1 MKTGTNGINLIKS
14 FEGLRLHAYRCP
26 AGVWTI
32 GYGHTKGVKKGDMI
46 TELKAETLLIID
58 LQSFEYTINKLVKV
72 PLTQEQFDSLAS
84 FVFNVGSANFQK
96 STLLRKLNN
105 KDYNGAANEFGKWKY
120 ANKKVLPGLVKRREA
135 EKNLFLKNSK
145 T

>member
-14 FEGLRLHAYRCP
+14 FEGLRLHAYKCP

-72 PLTQEQFDSLAS
+72 PLTQNQFDALVS

-105 KDYNGAANEFGKWKY
+105 KDYNGAANEFGKWVY

-135 EKNLFLKNSK
+135 EKELFLKK
-145 T
+145 